1 LRRPAW
7 IAVAALLCLP
17 AGFNAAAQSSA
28 GPEPVPMPPP
38 ITAPADTPYPGT
50 IALTVN
56 MTNTTDRVAHVHETV
71 PVHAGERTLLY
82 PAWIPGN
89 HSPTGPIQA
98 VAGLFIKADGREIPW
113 VRDRVNVYAFHIH
126 VPDGVTSLDVDF
138 DYLSPI
144 RPQDGRVTMS
154 QELLDLSWNTVVLY
168 PAGHFSRDIHLTP
181 TVVLPSGWKY
191 ATALETDAQ
200 DGDTVHFRETTL
212 NTLVDSPLIAGEYF
226 KRLDLSTSPDNKVYL
241 DCVADEA
248 KDLEITPE
256 ELQVHKN
263 LAIQAQKLFASHHY
277 DHYDFLFMLTDVVGG
292 EGLEHHQSSEDG
304 TRANYFTDWNA
315 QVRGVDL
322 LSHEY
327 THSWNGKFRRPADL
341 WTPNFNVP
349 MRDDLLWVYEGLTQ
363 YWGYVLA
370 ARAEM
375 RSPEATRDL
384 MAEIAANFEDSPG
397 RDWRPLVDTTNQPTM
412 DQRRPISWVSWQ
424 RTEDYYQEGLL
435 IWLDADTKIRELSN
449 GQKSLDDFAKEFY
462 GIDNG
467 SFVTHTYT
475 FDDVV
480 AALNK
485 VQPYDWAT
493 FLRTRVYELHPQVPE
508 EGFTQGGYKL
518 VYNDTPPSWLKRSPP
533 NPRFGTS
540 FATSL
545 GFSVMGDG
553 MLSNVNW
560 NSPAYK
566 AGMVPGMQL
575 LAVNGEVYSADKLK
589 AAILKAEQGGAMAL
603 LVKDRDEVKTISVD
617 YHGGLRYPH
626 LERVEGTP
634 ARLDDILKPVE

>member
-1 LRRPAW
+1 
-7 IAVAALLCLP
+7 
-17 AGFNAAAQSSA
+17 
-28 GPEPVPMPPP
+28 MPPP
-38 ITAPADTPYPGT
+38 IAAPADVPYPGT
-50 IALTVN
+50 INLLVN
-56 MTNTTDRVAHVHETV
+56 LTNTTDRVAHVHETV
-71 PVHAGERTLLY
+71 PVRAGELTLLY
-82 PAWIPGN
+82 PQWIPGN

-98 VAGLFIKADGREIPW
+98 VAGLFVKADGRTIPW
-113 VRDRVNVYAFHIH
+113 VRDRVNVYAFHLQ
-126 VPDGVTSLDVDF
+126 VPQGVTSLDVDF

-154 QELLDLSWNTVVLY
+154 HAMLDLSWNTVVLY

-191 ATALETDAQ
+191 ATALTTDAQ
-200 DGDTVHFRETTL
+200 DGDTVHFKDTTL

-226 KRLDLSTSPDNKVYL
+226 KRVDLSTGADNQVFL
-241 DCVADEA
+241 DVVADEA

-263 LAIQAQKLFASHHY
+263 LAVQAQKLFASHHY
-277 DHYDFLFMLTDVVGG
+277 DHYDFLFMVTDVVGG

-322 LSHEY
+322 LAHEY
-327 THSWNGKFRRPADL
+327 THSWNGKFRRPNDL

-363 YWGYVLA
+363 YWGYVLT
-370 ARAEM
+370 ARSGM
-375 RSPEATRDL
+375 RSDDATRDL
-384 MAEIAANFEDSPG
+384 MASIAAGFEASAG
-397 RDWRPLVDTTNQPTM
+397 REWRPLVDTTNQPII

-467 SFVTHTYT
+467 SLITHTYS
-475 FDDVV
+475 FEDIV

-493 FLRTRVYELHPQVPE
+493 FLRTRVYELHPEVPE

-518 VYNDTPPSWLKRSPP
+518 VYNDTAPLWEKHAAE
-533 NPRFGTS
+533 NPRYGTS
-540 FATSL
+540 FATSV
-545 GFSVMGDG
+545 GFTVMGDG
-553 MLSNVNW
+553 TLGNVNW
-560 NSPAYK
+560 DSPAFK
-566 AGMVPGMQL
+566 AGLVPGMQL
-575 LAVNGEVYSADKLK
+575 VAVNGEVYSAEKLK
-589 AAILKAEQGGAMAL
+589 AAILTAEKGGAIAL
-603 LVKDRDEVKTISVD
+603 VVKDLNQVKTMDLD
-617 YHGGLRYPH
+617 YHDGMRYPH

-634 ARLDDILKPVE
+634 DRLDEILKAE